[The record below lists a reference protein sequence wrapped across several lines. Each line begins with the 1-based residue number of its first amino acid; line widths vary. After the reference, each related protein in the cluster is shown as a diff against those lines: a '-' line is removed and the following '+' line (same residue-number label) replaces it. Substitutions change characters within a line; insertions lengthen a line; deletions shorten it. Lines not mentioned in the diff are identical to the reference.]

1 MVLRNLLDNA
11 MKFSRPGELPDITI
25 EASAMGPLVRLSV
38 RDQGMGFDM
47 KHHDRIFAIFQRLHR
62 PDQIAGT
69 GIGLAMVFKAVERMD
84 GRIWARSAPGE
95 GATFYLDLPR
105 A

>member
-1 MVLRNLLDNA
+1 
-11 MKFSRPGELPDITI
+11 
-25 EASAMGPLVRLSV
+25 
-38 RDQGMGFDM
+38 MGFDM

-69 GIGLAMVFKAVERMD
+69 GIGLVMVHKAVERME
-84 GRIWARSAPGE
+84 GCIWAKSTPGE
-95 GATFYLDLPR
+95 GATFHIEPPR

>member
-1 MVLRNLLDNA
+1 
-11 MKFSRPGELPDITI
+11 
-25 EASAMGPLVRLSV
+25 
-38 RDQGMGFDM
+38 M

-69 GIGLAMVFKAVERMD
+69 SIGLAMVHKAVERME
-84 GRIWARSAPGE
+84 GRIWALE
-95 GATFYLDLPR
+95 R